1 MQKNSDFT
9 RNVAKR
15 FCLWCGTPI
24 VYSGFGRPRKF
35 CSNRCRWSFDK
46 YRQNHEEMFD
56 EDSRIEGASGIG
68 SEACRTLPPEALL
81 PEFPAHGVYLKEKKS
96 RKGAQNTALS

>member
-1 MQKNSDFT
+1 
-9 RNVAKR
+9 
-15 FCLWCGTPI
+15 
-24 VYSGFGRPRKF
+24 
-35 CSNRCRWSFDK
+35 
-46 YRQNHEEMFD
+46 MFD

-81 PEFPAHGVYLKEKKS
+81 PEFPAHGVYLKEKKP